1 MKTFTMNF
9 RIATHA
15 FLLAGALLASSP
27 AHAAESLP
35 AGAVPA
41 TNLASQAAGQ
51 AVQPQQSNGRKGRS
65 DADWKKAFPLIIVV
79 LVFVWVTFSTWC
91 DYKKRKELMMLYHQE
106 RMAALE
112 KGLELPPFPRE
123 LLGEEADTPETP
135 QPTKPGKPL
144 LVGLIWLLFGLGLAV
159 ALAGVGNAHFRPAGI
174 GAVPFGIGLAYLIYY
189 AVEARKGSRAQ
200 QGGDRR
206 PKA

>member
-1 MKTFTMNF
+1 MTLRFTLRVM
-9 RIATHA
+9 
-15 FLLAGALLASSP
+15 LLAGALLASTPAHTADSP
-27 AHAAESLP
+27 AVGAA
-35 AGAVPA
+35 PA
-41 TNLASQAAGQ
+41 TNLASPAAGQ
-51 AVQPQQSNGRKGRS
+51 AAIQPQQSNGRKDKS
-65 DADWKKAFPLIIVV
+65 DGDWKKAFPLIIVV
-79 LVFVWVTFSTWC
+79 LAFVWVTFSTWC
-91 DYKKRKELMMLYHQE
+91 DYKKRKEFMMLYHQE

-135 QPTKPGKPL
+135 QPAKPGRPL
-144 LVGLIWLLFGLGLAV
+144 LVGLVWLLLGLGLAV

-189 AVEARKGSRAQ
+189 AVEARKGPRAQ

-206 PKA
+206 PRA

>member
-1 MKTFTMNF
+1 MNF

-15 FLLAGALLASSP
+15 FLLAGALLASTPARAADSP
-27 AHAAESLP
+27 A

-41 TNLASQAAGQ
+41 TNLASQPTGQ
-51 AVQPQQSNGRKGRS
+51 AAVHAQQSNGWKGKS
-65 DADWKKAFPLIIVV
+65 GGDWKRAFPFIIVV
-79 LVFVWVTFSTWC
+79 LAFVWVTFSTWC
-91 DYKKRKELMMLYHQE
+91 DYKKRKEFMMLYHQE

-123 LLGEEADTPETP
+123 LLGEEAEEADTP
-135 QPTKPGKPL
+135 QPAKPSKPL
-144 LVGLIWLLFGLGLAV
+144 LVGLVWLLLGLGLAV
-159 ALAGVGNAHFRPAGI
+159 ALAGVDNAHFRPAGI

-206 PKA
+206 PRA